1 MENRAFGTLKSKK
14 MKTLILVRHGKS
26 SWEYQVGDQDRP
38 LQERGINDGHL
49 VGSELKSKQIK
60 IDAAFSSPA
69 NRALHTCMIV
79 LRKLD
84 FPLHNLEITKE
95 LYDFSGEDVL
105 RFVRNLDNKYETVLI
120 FGHNYAFT
128 HVANS
133 LGSKPVEN
141 VPTTG
146 MVQIN
151 FKEDRWDSITKG
163 TTERTIFPK
172 QLKK

>member
-1 MENRAFGTLKSKK
+1 

-26 SWEYQVGDQDRP
+26 SWDYQVADQDRP

-49 VGSELKSKQIK
+49 VGSELKSKDVK

-84 FPLHNLEITKE
+84 FPLRKLQITKE

-105 RFVRNLDNKYETVLI
+105 RFVRNLDNQFKTVLI

-133 LGSKPVEN
+133 LGSMAIDN

-151 FKEDRWDSITKG
+151 FIEDRWESIKKG
-163 TTERTIFPK
+163 NTERTIFPK

>member
-1 MENRAFGTLKSKK
+1 

-26 SWEYQVGDQDRP
+26 SWDYQVNDQDRP
-38 LQERGINDGHL
+38 LKERGINDGHL
-49 VGSELKSKQIK
+49 VGAEMKSKHLA
-60 IDAAFSSPA
+60 IDAVFSSPA

-79 LRKLD
+79 LRKLGLP
-84 FPLHNLEITKE
+84 FNKLEITTE

-105 RFVRNLDNKYETVLI
+105 RFVRNLDNKYQTVLI

-133 LGSKPVEN
+133 LGNISIDN

-146 MVQIN
+146 MVQFN
-151 FKEDRWDSITKG
+151 FKEDRWDAITKG
-163 TTERTIFPK
+163 ITEQTIFPK

>member
-1 MENRAFGTLKSKK
+1 
-14 MKTLILVRHGKS
+14 MKTLILIRHGKS

-49 VGSELKSKQIK
+49 VGSELKSKGIR

-79 LRKLD
+79 LRKLE
-84 FPLHNLEITKE
+84 FPLHKLQITKE

-105 RFVRNLDNKYETVLI
+105 RFLKNLDNQYETVLI

-133 LGSKPVEN
+133 LGSIAIDN

-151 FKEDRWDSITKG
+151 FNSDRWEGITKG